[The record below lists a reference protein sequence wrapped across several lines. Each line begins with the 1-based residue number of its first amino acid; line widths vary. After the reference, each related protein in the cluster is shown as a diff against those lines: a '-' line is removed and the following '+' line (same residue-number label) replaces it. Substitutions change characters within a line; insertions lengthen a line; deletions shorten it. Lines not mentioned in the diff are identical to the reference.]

1 MIAGHY
7 NEAWPMWKAFPA
19 GDTRDRYL
27 FEIELFPHAFDKVFG
42 PPRGSDNPVS
52 HGFT

>member
-7 NEAWPMWKAFPA
+7 NEAWPLWKAFPA
-19 GDTRDRYL
+19 GDARECYL
-27 FEIELFPHAFDKVFG
+27 FEVEFFLHALDKVLG
-42 PPRGSDNPVS
+42 PPGGGDNPVS